1 MLAAAATPR
10 LPQSISGHEAERA
23 GAAEPAPT
31 RVASL
36 AAEESRPESAE
47 PGAVTSVQHPKPK
60 RARFA
65 LVTASPIRRDLPSAV
80 QGAPAQDAQPSE
92 QSFLKRRRPVSIAAA
107 PTCTEVAMSQDG
119 KLSSVDSSA
128 APMSAASNAAGDA
141 LMHGY
146 DTVAAHDSLEDS
158 TLSHIAFDPAA
169 WTLEAAAVPNELRL
183 YPRQMLA
190 DEHVAFL
197 LQCLVPETDV
207 RCTLTPAQAIVLL
220 HGLQDD
226 DVRATRD
233 GRLSDTLS
241 NPSITELFVPLSTT
255 LLGGFAA
262 DAGSHW
268 VLLHLDR
275 CNHRPPT
282 LWDSLPVVSTGGV
295 EVARTFMSRLRDVPG
310 WQAVADAPLRQ
321 RSYAAQRDGFQCGF
335 FVALAA
341 RALAHGAV
349 PQPCLAQAAAD
360 ARRTFAMRQ
369 PTR

>member
-1 MLAAAATPR
+1 MQA
-10 LPQSISGHEAERA
+10 
-23 GAAEPAPT
+23 
-31 RVASL
+31 
-36 AAEESRPESAE
+36 
-47 PGAVTSVQHPKPK
+47 
-60 RARFA
+60 
-65 LVTASPIRRDLPSAV
+65 
-80 QGAPAQDAQPSE
+80 APAQDAQPSE
-92 QSFLKRRRPVSIAAA
+92 QSFLKRRRPVSSEAA
-107 PTCTEVAMSQDG
+107 PSCAEAATNQDG
-119 KLSSVDSSA
+119 KLSSVDSST
-128 APMSAASNAAGDA
+128 APVSAASNAAGDA
-141 LMHGY
+141 LMHDY
-146 DTVAAHDSLEDS
+146 DTAAAHGSLEDA
-158 TLSHIAFDPAA
+158 TTSHIAFDVAA
-169 WTLEAAAVPNELRL
+169 WTLEPAAVPDELKL
-183 YPRQMLA
+183 HPRQLLA

-197 LQCLVPETDV
+197 LHCLVPETDA

-226 DVRATRD
+226 DVHATRD

-275 CNHRPPT
+275 YNRRPPT

-295 EVARTFMSRLRDVPG
+295 EVAQTFMRRLRDVPS

-341 RALAHGAV
+341 RALAHGAM
-349 PQPCLAQAAAD
+349 PQPCLAHAAAE